1 LCFESDYGGQAVMLF
16 VGCSSCR
23 SIGPLWCA
31 GQFMPHMPLAAE
43 PSARGP
49 TCGFCGVMP
58 PYFTCMRCGAV
69 QWMYLAG
76 TPPPQAMPPGQL
88 VAPVVQAP
96 QNAGEGQVK
105 GVVSEFV
112 HAVVKSAGDEVGQ
125 RAAAGMAGWA

>member
-1 LCFESDYGGQAVMLF
+1 MLF

-31 GQFMPHMPLAAE
+31 GQFMPHMPVAAE
-43 PSARGP
+43 PSPWGP

-76 TPPPQAMPPGQL
+76 TAPPQALPQGQL

-96 QNAGEGQVK
+96 QGAGEGDIKSLLMKLANQ
-105 GVVSEFV
+105 
-112 HAVVKSAGDEVGQ
+112 AAKSAGDELGK
-125 RAAAGMAGWA
+125 RMAGWGA